1 VSSSHL
7 VLTPRGRGMLVGV
20 FVVLLLAFYAANL
33 LLFVVA
39 VFLAVLVLAALV
51 SFARATI
58 GFGPEAFRLERIECS
73 SFVRVGGS
81 ALVTVRVTSRL
92 ARNFY
97 AELYDRHPERLLL
110 LEGSP
115 RLATWWTAGET
126 LTLAYVVSPKT
137 RGLFEVGPT
146 VVVAHDPLGFA
157 YKTVALLSTWSV
169 ETIPR
174 PAALPLGH
182 PARIWNMIVGQAALS
197 ARGSGSDFHALREYQ
212 PGDEPRHI
220 AWTRSGKGTLYSREY
235 DRESQQD
242 LVVVLDVG
250 RSMAMGPAGE
260 EALEK
265 AVEAAA
271 QVLSA
276 SFDEDGRSGLVIFGD
291 QPTTFVPAGRGSDH
305 EFRVFRA
312 LAGAEV
318 DPRPSSAPPTLERL
332 VSLLARPTNLVVFST
347 LEGDPTRIAAACGN
361 LRRGGHRLYVLVPDA
376 AAMYPDLPD
385 ALRRDALG
393 LLLETE
399 VRRARGVAQS
409 LEAAGVTV
417 GFFGRE
423 GAIAQ
428 VAALYAQR
436 SIRSVVG

>member
-7 VLTPRGRGMLVGV
+7 VLTPRGRGMLVGA
-20 FVVLLLAFYAANL
+20 FVVLLFAFYAANL

-39 VFLAVLVLAALV
+39 AFLATFVLAALL
-51 SFARATI
+51 SFARATT
-58 GFGPEAFRLERIECS
+58 GFGPEAFRVERIECS
-73 SFVRVGGS
+73 SFVRVGGA

-92 ARNFY
+92 GRDFY
-97 AELYDRHPERLLL
+97 AELFDRHPERLAV

-115 RLATWWTAGET
+115 RLATWWTGGES
-126 LTLAYVVSPKT
+126 LTLAYVVSPRS

-157 YKTVALLSTWSV
+157 YRTVALASAWPV

-174 PAALPLGH
+174 PPALPLGH

-220 AWTRSGKGTLYSREY
+220 AWARSGKGVLYSREY

-242 LVVVLDVG
+242 LLVVLDVG
-250 RSMAMGPAGE
+250 RSMAMGPAGA

-265 AVEAAA
+265 AVEAGAH
-271 QVLSA
+271 VLSA
-276 SFDEDGRSGLVIFGD
+276 SFDEEGRSGLALFGD
-291 QPTTFVPAGRGSDH
+291 GVTTFVPAGRGSDH

-318 DPRPSSAPPTLERL
+318 DPRPSSALRAFEQL
-332 VSLLARPTNLVVFST
+332 AGLLPRPTNLVVLST
-347 LEGDPTRIAAACGN
+347 LEGDPDRLAAACGT
-361 LRRGGHRLYVLVPDA
+361 LRRGGHRIYVLAPDA
-376 AAMYPDLPD
+376 GAMYPPLPD
-385 ALRRDALG
+385 AVRREALG
-393 LLLETE
+393 LLIETE
-399 VRRARGVAQS
+399 ARRTHAVAQS

-423 GAIAQ
+423 GAIGQ
-428 VAALYAQR
+428 VAAIYAQR
-436 SIRSVVG
+436 TIRSVVG